1 MNRCGH
7 GPPTAMH
14 TDATD
19 RKKREFRSWTSY
31 QDFAQ
36 DVKMKRRYVWGHATR
51 EFLSAILS
59 TRYERESKIPIDS
72 MVWRAQIGIEYH
84 PRYDPEGIQYD
95 EVPVGFLEDRMKPPS
110 DAARE
115 GRANPAGIPVLYVA
129 TSKQTAI
136 SEVRPWIGSDIS
148 LARLKVIRDLTA
160 IDLSVRHG
168 ESSMR
173 NLTWGQL
180 FGDAPIDAETKERAV
195 WTSVDNAFS
204 LPVTLEDSTGAYVP
218 TQVLSE
224 LFRDAGYDAVI
235 YGSQFGDG
243 HNIAIFD
250 IEDAEVVD
258 CRPCSVSRIVVEYRE
273 TGNPWYKVDSEG

>member
-1 MNRCGH
+1 
-7 GPPTAMH
+7 MH

-19 RKKREFRSWTSY
+19 PKKREFRSWTSY
-31 QDFAQ
+31 QDFAK
-36 DVKMKRRYVWGHATR
+36 DVKMKRRYVWGHDTR

-84 PRYDPEGIQYD
+84 PQYGPDGIQYD
-95 EVPVGFLEDRMKPPS
+95 KVPIGFPDKRMKPS
-110 DAARE
+110 SAAARE

-148 LARLKVIRDLTA
+148 LARLRVTRDLTA
-160 IDLSVRHG
+160 IDLSVLHG
-168 ESSMR
+168 ELSMR

-180 FGDAPIDAETKERAV
+180 LGNAQIDAETKKRGV

-204 LPVTLEDSTGAYVP
+204 QPVTLEDTTGAYVP

-235 YGSQFGDG
+235 YGSHFGDG

-250 IEDAEVVD
+250 VEDAEVVD

-273 TGNPWYKVDSEG
+273 MGDPWYRVDSEG

>member
-1 MNRCGH
+1 MD
-7 GPPTAMH
+7 

-19 RKKREFRSWTSY
+19 RRKREFRSWTSY
-31 QDFAQ
+31 QDFAH
-36 DVKMKRRYVWGHATR
+36 DVKEKRRYVWGHDTR
-51 EFLSAILS
+51 QFLSAILS

-72 MVWRAQIGIEYH
+72 IVWRAQIGIEYH
-84 PRYDPEGIQYD
+84 PRDDPEGKQYD
-95 EVPVGFLEDRMKPPS
+95 EMPVGFLEERMKPRS

-129 TSKQTAI
+129 TGKQTAI
-136 SEVRPWIGSDIS
+136 SEVRPWIGTDIS

-168 ESSMR
+168 ASSMR
-173 NLTWGQL
+173 NLTWC
-180 FGDAPIDAETKERAV
+180 GDTPIDAETKERAA

-204 LPVTLEDSTGAYVP
+204 LPVSLEDSTGAYVP

-250 IEDAEVVD
+250 IENAEVVD

-273 TGNPWYKVDSEG
+273 TGNPWYKVKSE